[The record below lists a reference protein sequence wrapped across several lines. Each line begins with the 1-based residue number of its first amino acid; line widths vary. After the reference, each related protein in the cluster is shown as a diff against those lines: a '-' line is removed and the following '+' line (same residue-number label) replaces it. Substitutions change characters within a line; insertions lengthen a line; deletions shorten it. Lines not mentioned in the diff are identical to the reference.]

1 MNARTVPLCRRALLQ
16 YAIGVAGGVAISYAQ
31 PTPAAA
37 GPKISKRAVAYQDHP
52 MATSSAKSARNFNRR
67 TPVRW
72 STVQLAPRDHAAS
85 SCRSGTHEADI
96 PME

>member
-16 YAIGVAGGVAISYAQ
+16 YAIGVAVGVAISYAQ

-52 MATSSAKSARNFNRR
+52 DGDKQCEKCAR

-72 STVQLAPRDHAAS
+72 STVQSAPRDHAAS

>member
-16 YAIGVAGGVAISYAQ
+16 YAIGVAGGVAISCAQ

-52 MATSSAKSARNFNRR
+52 DGDKQCEKCAQFQPADGRKFGLKTRR
-67 TPVRW
+67 YGGRRKKLPDY
-72 STVQLAPRDHAAS
+72 A
-85 SCRSGTHEADI
+85 
-96 PME
+96 

>member
-52 MATSSAKSARNFNRR
+52 DGDKQCEKCAQFQPPDACKMVDGPIN
-67 TPVRW
+67 P
-72 STVQLAPRDHAAS
+72 QG
-85 SCRSGTHEADI
+85 SCRIFVPIRHS
-96 PME
+96 